1 MSFDQVPGSIGYLV
15 LNSEGAILSSGGDLE
30 NDERTA
36 STFINLLSSATLG
49 DFGEEVE
56 KVSVNYADHAYVV
69 TNSNK
74 KIYIV
79 KKVVAE

>member
-1 MSFDQVPGSIGYLV
+1 MIV
-15 LNSEGAILSSGGDLE
+15 A
-30 NDERTA
+30 
-36 STFINLLSSATLG
+36 ATLG

-74 KIYIV
+74 KIYVV